1 MKLVDLREL
10 TLKKIKIAG
19 NVIGKFGTFEIEQVY
34 KNELNEILE
43 VGYTFPIAD
52 SATVVGF
59 EIDVGDKILK
69 GVCKENETAKREYQN
84 ALADGDSAYM
94 MEQKTDNVFKISVGK
109 IDVAEEVRVK
119 ICYIDKFEVVDN
131 IIQIFIPTLVT
142 PKYNSNLVNDIKYN
156 KVSYTIDFNIDISK
170 ALNIKEINSP
180 SHDINIIDKEDCE
193 GVEVL
198 NHDVSKDFKLNIEL
212 KNELTSGAVVSKTR
226 DGKKMVYLS
235 FMPEIM
241 DAYEDSEKE
250 YEFIVDVSGSMRG
263 RKLDETKN
271 AVIECLKQLDVGD
284 KFNIIPFAT
293 EFEAMSI
300 NSIEFN
306 EENFK
311 NARTYINGL
320 NAKDGTEI
328 LNPLKFALYEKN
340 VDKTILLFT
349 DGQVANEN
357 EIVNYIGSNINNG
370 RLFVFGIDSN
380 VNSSFIKKLAKIG
393 NGKAEFIQPKEK
405 IDDKVIRT
413 FARIQTPLLEDFE
426 IDYGKNKVLDEIK
439 EENALFN
446 YEFYN
451 LFAKIEELSDDI
463 QLKGKILGKEYVW
476 KIRKDEIT
484 RTDVD
489 LEILFAKQEIDRLY
503 ECIKNAH
510 DEEKEEYKNKIIELS
525 EKYNINSRYTSF
537 ITVYVREDKLTADV
551 KYQETD
557 LSWEFLKDFP
567 GRISGM
573 EQYYSSTDSY
583 GDIPHV
589 RTRRAPVFTDVPD
602 YIRKEGIETIL
613 DRKVNEYYKIFD
625 NKDKKAVL
633 TYILYVLYYAKKEN
647 KCIDLEFLNNTKD
660 LILAN
665 EDFMKLLCLAY
676 RNLNN
681 SDQNKIL
688 EFLNE
693 DYKKVAITGL
703 KVKVDI
709 PVLKLDEVIYIIDK
723 KSIEDRVDVIL
734 WYLYKVKS
742 HEIYVYGNY

>member
-1 MKLVDLREL
+1 MKLVDLKEL

-19 NVIGKFGTFEIEQVY
+19 KVIGKFGTFEIEQVY
-34 KNELNEILE
+34 KNELNEVLE

-52 SATVVGF
+52 SATVFGF
-59 EIDVGDKILK
+59 EIDTGDKILK
-69 GVCKENETAKREYQN
+69 GVCKENEIAKREYQN

-119 ICYIDKFEVVDN
+119 ICYIDKFQVVDN

-156 KVSYTIDFNIDISK
+156 KVSYTIDFNIDVSK
-170 ALNIKEINSP
+170 ALNIKKIDSP
-180 SHDINIIDKEDCE
+180 SHDINLIDKKDSER
-193 GVEVL
+193 VEVL
-198 NHDVSKDFKLNIEL
+198 NHDVSKDFKLNVEL
-212 KNELTSGAVVSKTR
+212 KNELTSKAVVSETR
-226 DGKKMVYLS
+226 DGKEMVYLS
-235 FMPEIM
+235 FIPEIM

-306 EENFK
+306 EENLEK
-311 NARTYINGL
+311 AITYINGL

-349 DGQVANEN
+349 DGQVANED
-357 EIVNYIGSNINNG
+357 EIINYISSNINNG

-413 FARIQTPLLEDFE
+413 FARIQTPLLESFE
-426 IDYGKNKVLDEIK
+426 IDYGKNKVIDEIK

-451 LFAKIEELSDDI
+451 VFAKIEELSDDI
-463 QLKGKILGKEYVW
+463 QLKGKVLGKEYVW

-489 LEILFAKQEIDRLY
+489 LEILFVKQEIDRLY
-503 ECIKNAH
+503 ECIKNAQE
-510 DEEKEEYKNKIIELS
+510 EEKEKYKNKIIELS

-573 EQYYSSTDSY
+573 EQYYSSIDSY

-613 DRKVNEYYKIFD
+613 DRKVNEYYKIFA

-703 KVKVDI
+703 KVNVDI
-709 PVLKLDEVIYIIDK
+709 PILKLDEVIYIIDK
-723 KSIEDRVDVIL
+723 NSIEDRVDVIL

>member
-1 MKLVDLREL
+1 MKLVDLKEL

-19 NVIGKFGTFEIEQVY
+19 KVIGKFGTFEIEQVY
-34 KNELNEILE
+34 KNELNEVLE

-59 EIDVGDKILK
+59 KINVGDKFLK
-69 GVCKENETAKREYQN
+69 GVCKENEIAKREYQN

-119 ICYIDKFEVVDN
+119 ICYIDKFEIVDN

-170 ALNIKEINSP
+170 VLNIKEINSP

-226 DGKKMVYLS
+226 DGKEMVYLS

-306 EENFK
+306 EENLEK
-311 NARTYINGL
+311 AITYINGL

-349 DGQVANEN
+349 DGQVANED
-357 EIVNYIGSNINNG
+357 EIVNYISSNINNG

-393 NGKAEFIQPKEK
+393 NGKAEFIQQKEK

-413 FARIQTPLLEDFE
+413 FARIQTPLLESFE
-426 IDYGKNKVLDEIK
+426 IDYGKNKVIDEIK

-451 LFAKIEELSDDI
+451 VFAKIEELSDDI
-463 QLKGKILGKEYVW
+463 QLKGKVLGKEYVW

-489 LEILFAKQEIDRLY
+489 LEILFVKQEIDRLY
-503 ECIKNAH
+503 ECIKNAQE
-510 DEEKEEYKNKIIELS
+510 EEKKKYKNKIIELS

-613 DRKVNEYYKIFD
+613 DRKVNEYYKIFA

-693 DYKKVAITGL
+693 DYKKVAITSL